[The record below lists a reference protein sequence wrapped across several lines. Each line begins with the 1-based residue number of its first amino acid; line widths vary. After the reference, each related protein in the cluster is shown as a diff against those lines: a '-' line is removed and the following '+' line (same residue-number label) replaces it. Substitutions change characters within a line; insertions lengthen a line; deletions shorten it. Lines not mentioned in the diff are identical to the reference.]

1 MHRAAMNI
9 RTTHRRGL
17 ATLEMAL
24 SMPILVLMIALIIL
38 TADGMVLTS
47 QISMEART
55 NAMNQGLKH
64 KSADGFDRFLLED
77 VATSDR
83 YTRDIIRGSASRT
96 DAAVRVFPSS
106 QISASS
112 QLSVLR
118 NTWSYTEL
126 PLDDGNRLK
135 LYGELVFA
143 GSAGKLTS
151 VIDQLRGLGSS
162 VASTVEGLGNASQAT
177 QEDPPGLADARRQQE
192 EAKKKREE
200 EKKRLQS
207 EVTRLEG
214 EIRQLNQDITQL
226 NKDRDQAEIDLKDKP
241 EELKIKQGEIDAQIK
256 VKEAQRDQ
264 KEKELEQ
271 RRKERDLVERSEKF

>member
-1 MHRAAMNI
+1 MRLF
-9 RTTHRRGL
+9 RYHRRGL

-24 SMPILVLMIALIIL
+24 SLPILVLMISLIML

-47 QISMEART
+47 QIAIEART
-55 NAMNQGLKH
+55 NAMNQALKH

-77 VATSDR
+77 VATNDR

-106 QISASS
+106 QISATA

-118 NTWSYTEL
+118 NTWSFTEL
-126 PLDDGNRLK
+126 PLNDDNRLK

-162 VASTVEGLGNASQAT
+162 VASTVEGLGQASQAT
-177 QEDPPGLADARRQQE
+177 QEDPPGLEDARKKQE
-192 EAKKKREE
+192 EARQKREQ
-200 EKKRLQS
+200 EKQRIQG
-207 EVTRLEG
+207 EVRRLEG
-214 EIRQLNQDITQL
+214 EIQQINQEIAQL
-226 NKDRDQAEIDLKDKP
+226 NKDREQAEKDLKDKP
-241 EELKIKQGEIDAQIK
+241 DELKAKQDQIDAQIK
-256 VKEAQRDQ
+256 AKEQVRKQKEA
-264 KEKELEQ
+264 ELEQ
-271 RRKERDLVERSEKF
+271 RRKELDLIEKSEKF